1 MPPVSPP
8 GLKYLT
14 MIIMKILFALN
25 GLAFIAWFSISALNQ
40 VNPSL
45 FPAVWID
52 YCAIAWAVIALMLA
66 LYIIIILLD

>member
-8 GLKYLT
+8 GLKYIA

-25 GLAFIAWFSISALNQ
+25 GLAVIALFTTSALNQ

-45 FPAVWID
+45 CPAVWID
-52 YCAIAWAVIALMLA
+52 YCAIALAVIALLWV
-66 LYIIIILLD
+66 LYIIIIFLD

>member
-1 MPPVSPP
+1 MPPVPPP

-25 GLAFIAWFSISALNQ
+25 GLAFIALFTTCALNQ

-52 YCAIAWAVIALMLA
+52 YCAIAWAVIALLLV
-66 LYIIIILLD
+66 LYIIIIFLD